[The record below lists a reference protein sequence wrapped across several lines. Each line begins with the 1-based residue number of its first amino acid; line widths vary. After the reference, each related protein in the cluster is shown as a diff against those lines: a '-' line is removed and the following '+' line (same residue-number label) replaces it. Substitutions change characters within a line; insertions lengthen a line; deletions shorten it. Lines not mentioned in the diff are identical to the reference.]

1 MTSKKD
7 RRRPLALSLSLI
19 PESFMI
25 LSQEEQGR
33 VHASTHLFSNLTII
47 YPLGGASSAH
57 SPELRPTTVHLPE
70 RLTVMPGA

>member
-1 MTSKKD
+1 
-7 RRRPLALSLSLI
+7 
-19 PESFMI
+19 MI